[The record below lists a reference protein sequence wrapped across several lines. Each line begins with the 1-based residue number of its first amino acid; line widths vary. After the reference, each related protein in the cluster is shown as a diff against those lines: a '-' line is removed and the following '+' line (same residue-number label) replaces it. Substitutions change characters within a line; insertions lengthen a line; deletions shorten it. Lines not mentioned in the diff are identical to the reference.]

1 MTSKPDQHAI
11 DLPILE
17 AALGTH
23 LDSGGTRLSG
33 PLRVLSSASGADGG
47 RTYEV
52 AASVLLP
59 VDDSDP
65 SLLHV
70 SIPVPVTAR
79 LDLAR
84 DGSVARV
91 AVPPVDA
98 ASAREAR
105 AFARTL
111 IANGAVRGLP
121 PSAPVRRSA
130 GPPVR
135 PTHELTTDE
144 HGTKVI
150 RRVGFT
156 MSG

>member
-1 MTSKPDQHAI
+1 M
-11 DLPILE
+11 LE
-17 AALGTH
+17 AALGTN
-23 LDSGGTRLSG
+23 LDSSGSRLSG
-33 PLRVLSSASGADGG
+33 PLRVLSSTAGADGG

-52 AASVLLP
+52 SASVLLP
-59 VDDSDP
+59 VDDKDP
-65 SLLHV
+65 VLRDV

-79 LDLAR
+79 LRLDR
-84 DGSVARV
+84 DGSVGQV
-91 AVPPVDA
+91 AVPQVDA

-111 IANGAVRGLP
+111 IANGAVRGLA
-121 PSAPVRRSA
+121 PSGPVRRSA

-144 HGTKVI
+144 HGAKVI

-156 MSG
+156 TTG